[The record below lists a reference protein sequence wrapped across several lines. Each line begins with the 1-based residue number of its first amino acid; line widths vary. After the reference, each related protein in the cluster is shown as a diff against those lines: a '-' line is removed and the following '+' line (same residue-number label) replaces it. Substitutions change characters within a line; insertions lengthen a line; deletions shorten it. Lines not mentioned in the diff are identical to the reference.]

1 MGSKARILHCGER
14 AFSVELA
21 DEIDE
26 NVNLRIITLAED
38 LKADPPD
45 GLVELIPSYRSLLV
59 CFNPGR
65 ITGKAMER
73 VLLDRLDQVDTPRE
87 STGALWHIPAVYGGE
102 IGLDFDDLAYEKS
115 LSPLELIKLHSSPT
129 YRIYM
134 IGFAPGFCYLGGL
147 PEALHTPRL
156 PQPRPIIPQGA
167 IGIGGQQGSIN
178 SVAGPSGW
186 RFIAWTPLKIFAP
199 ERLEPFLLRPGDRV
213 RFVPVSA
220 EAGSN
225 LARQQASGEII
236 VRPE

>member
-1 MGSKARILHCGER
+1 MGPKARILHCGEQ

-26 NVNLRIITLAED
+26 NVNLRIIALAKH
-38 LKADPPD
+38 LKEDPPD

-59 CFNPGR
+59 CFNPSQ
-65 ITGKAMER
+65 ITGKSMER
-73 VLLDRLDQVDTPRE
+73 ALLDRLDQVHKPKVN
-87 STGALWHIPAVYGGE
+87 TGALWDIPAVYGGE
-102 IGLDFDDLAYEKS
+102 VGLDLDDLAYEKN
-115 LSPLELIKLHSSPT
+115 LSQPEFIQLHSSST

-147 PEALHTPRL
+147 PEVLHTPRL
-156 PQPRPIIPQGA
+156 PQPRPNIPQGA
-167 IGIGGQQGSIN
+167 IGIGGRQGSIN

-220 EAGSN
+220 EEGNDLS
-225 LARQQASGEII
+225 RRQASGEII
-236 VRPE
+236 VRPQ

>member
-1 MGSKARILHCGER
+1 MGPKARILHCGEQ

-26 NVNLRIITLAED
+26 NVNLRIISLAKH
-38 LKADPPD
+38 LKEDPPD

-59 CFNPGR
+59 CFNPSQ
-65 ITGKAMER
+65 ITGKSMER
-73 VLLDRLDQVDTPRE
+73 ALLDRLDQVHTPKE
-87 STGALWHIPAVYGGE
+87 NTGALWDIPAVYGGE
-102 IGLDFDDLAYEKS
+102 VGLDLDDLAYEKN
-115 LSPLELIKLHSSPT
+115 LSQPDFIQLHSSST

-147 PEALHTPRL
+147 PEVLHTPRL
-156 PQPRPIIPQGA
+156 PQPRPNIPQGA
-167 IGIGGQQGSIN
+167 IGIGGRQGSIN

-220 EAGSN
+220 EEGNDLS
-225 LARQQASGEII
+225 RRQASGEII
-236 VRPE
+236 VRPQ

>member
-1 MGSKARILHCGER
+1 MGPKARILHCGEQ

-26 NVNLRIITLAED
+26 NVNLRIISLAKH
-38 LKADPPD
+38 LKEDPPD

-59 CFNPGR
+59 CFNPSQ
-65 ITGKAMER
+65 ITGKSMER
-73 VLLDRLDQVDTPRE
+73 ALLDRLDQVHKPKVN
-87 STGALWHIPAVYGGE
+87 TGALWDIPAVYGGE
-102 IGLDFDDLAYEKS
+102 VGLDLDDLAYEKN
-115 LSPLELIKLHSSPT
+115 LSQPDFIQLHSSST

-147 PEALHTPRL
+147 PEVLHTPRL
-156 PQPRPIIPQGA
+156 PQPRPNIPQGA
-167 IGIGGQQGSIN
+167 IGIGGRQGSIN

-220 EAGSN
+220 EEGNDLS
-225 LARQQASGEII
+225 RRQASGEII
-236 VRPE
+236 VRPQ

>member
-1 MGSKARILHCGER
+1 MGSKVRILHCGEQ
-14 AFSVELA
+14 AFSIELA

-26 NVNLRIITLAED
+26 NVNLRIVTLAKD
-38 LKADPPD
+38 LKADPPE

-59 CFNPGR
+59 CFNPGQ

-73 VLLDRLDQVDTPRE
+73 QLRYRLDQIQTPKE
-87 STGALWHIPAVYGGE
+87 SIGALWHIPAVYGGE
-102 IGLDFDDLAYEKS
+102 VGLDLDYLADEKS
-115 LSPLELIKLHSSPT
+115 LSPPEFIKLHSSST

-167 IGIGGQQGSIN
+167 IGIGGRQGSIN

-186 RFIAWTPLKIFAP
+186 RFIAWTPVKIFAP
-199 ERLEPFLLRPGDRV
+199 ERLEPFLLRSGDRV
-213 RFVPVSA
+213 RFFPVSA
-220 EAGSN
+220 EDGSD
-225 LARQQASGEII
+225 LARRQASGEII
-236 VRPE
+236 MRQE

>member
-1 MGSKARILHCGER
+1 MRPKARILHCGEQ

-21 DEIDE
+21 DVIDE
-26 NVNLRIITLAED
+26 NVNLRIISLAKD
-38 LKADPPD
+38 LKENPPD

-59 CFNPGR
+59 CFNPGQ

-73 VLLDRLDQVDTPRE
+73 ALLDRLDQVHTAE
-87 STGALWHIPAVYGGE
+87 ENTGALWDIPAVYGGE
-102 IGLDFDDLAYEKS
+102 VGLDLDDLAYEKS
-115 LSPLELIKLHSSPT
+115 LSQSEFIELHSSST

-147 PEALHTPRL
+147 PEVLHTPRL
-156 PQPRPIIPQGA
+156 SQPRPNIPQGA
-167 IGIGGQQGSIN
+167 IGIGGRQGSIN

-220 EAGSN
+220 EEGSN
-225 LARQQASGEII
+225 LARRQASGEII
-236 VRPE
+236 VRPQ